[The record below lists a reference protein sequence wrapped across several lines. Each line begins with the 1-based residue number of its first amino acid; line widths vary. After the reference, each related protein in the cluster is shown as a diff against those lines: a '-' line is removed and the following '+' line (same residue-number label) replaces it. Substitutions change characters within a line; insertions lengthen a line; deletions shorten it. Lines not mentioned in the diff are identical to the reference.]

1 MSRSSSSTLL
11 PSGVA
16 NDGQHY
22 PALPFDAV
30 EGVDQERP
38 GAPIT
43 VAVFQLSSTPTPRAP
58 GLDHWLMISM
68 WQALVNLILFMML
81 GGFVHVPFLE
91 VFQIWLQSWLIHT
104 EASKLVLAVPRGGLL
119 QVKSFLMSFPASAI
133 EHLVYFS
140 VKYPIWNFVE
150 VVLVLKCIYLI

>member
-38 GAPIT
+38 GAPIA

-68 WQALVNLILFMML
+68 WQALVNLTLFMML
-81 GGFVHVPFLE
+81 GEKAQCVCARTIPGSFSDLAP
-91 VFQIWLQSWLIHT
+91 
-104 EASKLVLAVPRGGLL
+104 KLAHP
-119 QVKSFLMSFPASAI
+119 
-133 EHLVYFS
+133 H
-140 VKYPIWNFVE
+140 
-150 VVLVLKCIYLI
+150 